1 MVPFSFAGE
10 TFAATPDGALF
21 WPAQNAL
28 LVAER
33 AEAPACVADAV
44 PAKASWLAAARHT
57 AGMASFQANPL
68 LFNL

>member
-1 MVPFSFAGE
+1 VHSRIISV
-10 TFAATPDGALF
+10 AL
-21 WPAQNAL
+21 QSSRLNAL